1 MLKREEE
8 EIKVREKLGNQPTPK
23 FKRLLVRRNQ
33 RAIVAFYVMQDKD
46 A

>member
-8 EIKVREKLGNQPTPK
+8 KKVTEKLGNQPTPK
-23 FKRLLVRRNQ
+23 SKRLLVRRNQ